1 MALEVNGELIDDALI
16 RAQASFLQERDPIA
30 KWDEAR
36 ERVIANTLLRQKAR
50 AEKLDPATLSRLI
63 EQSQSGSNCIS
74 RLRHNAQL
82 AESMAALQLDQLVGR
97 VIGKVP
103 KPSRKEIV
111 SYFRSH
117 LQQTEMPEMAR
128 VSHIVKN
135 LDETRSEVV
144 ARAAID
150 EIARQLNSGA
160 DFGTLADRES
170 DCPGAGGDL
179 GWFPRGEMVP
189 EFDQVVFSLLVGEV
203 SPVFRTMFGFHI
215 AKLTGHRPAHLATLD
230 ELYSRIEN
238 ELYRVRQRDALD
250 GFVGQLRDSAVIRH
264 VKR

>member
-150 EIARQLNSGA
+150 EIAARILVLWPIASPTARERAAIWAGFRAARWCPNSI
-160 DFGTLADRES
+160 RS
-170 DCPGAGGDL
+170 
-179 GWFPRGEMVP
+179 
-189 EFDQVVFSLLVGEV
+189 FSVYWWA
-203 SPVFRTMFGFHI
+203 R
-215 AKLTGHRPAHLATLD
+215 
-230 ELYSRIEN
+230 
-238 ELYRVRQRDALD
+238 
-250 GFVGQLRDSAVIRH
+250 
-264 VKR
+264 